1 MIQKSVT
8 ESKTMQSNSNQ
19 KKTVQNNSTEQI
31 KTGSRKT
38 ESNPLISAQAGP
50 LSREKCESLEQVRT
64 HIDLI
69 DQHLIELIATRQFYV
84 DQAVPFKR
92 TEQAVQAPERVE
104 AVLAKV
110 REQAQAQGVDPALI
124 EALYKSMIDHFIQRE
139 LKEIRP

>member
-1 MIQKSVT
+1 MTQKNVT
-8 ESKTMQSNSNQ
+8 SSKTIQPSTNQNSANQ
-19 KKTVQNNSTEQI
+19 KKTVPSNATAQI
-31 KTGSRKT
+31 KTATGKT
-38 ESNPLISAQAGP
+38 SFDQAAA

-64 HIDLI
+64 HIDFI

-84 DQAVPFKR
+84 DQAVRFKR

-124 EALYKSMIDHFIQRE
+124 EALYKSMIQHFIQRE